1 MKKYDLIIFTV
12 MAMISIGT
20 LLILVVINAFTPV
33 NVYTMNKIMS
43 IELLLLFICGCF
55 IILNLFRKKI

>member
-1 MKKYDLIIFTV
+1 MKKYDVIVFTV
-12 MAMISIGT
+12 MSMICIAT
-20 LLILVVINAFTPV
+20 LLILVVINAFTSI

-55 IILNLFRKKI
+55 MILNLFRKKI

>member
-12 MAMISIGT
+12 MAMICIGT

-43 IELLLLFICGCF
+43 IELLLLFICACF
-55 IILNLFRKKI
+55 VIFNLFRKKI

>member
-12 MAMISIGT
+12 MAMICIGT

-43 IELLLLFICGCF
+43 IELLLLFICACF
-55 IILNLFRKKI
+55 VILNLFRKKI